1 MTTCPPQCQ
10 KPIRK
15 DTTFRVRIGVCQM
28 PLNAVKSSQLTESDC
43 PICFRSTRPKP
54 SGLHVCSCQR
64 RATTQ

>member
-28 PLNAVKSSQLTESDC
+28 PLNAVKSSKL
-43 PICFRSTRPKP
+43 RK
-54 SGLHVCSCQR
+54 
-64 RATTQ
+64 